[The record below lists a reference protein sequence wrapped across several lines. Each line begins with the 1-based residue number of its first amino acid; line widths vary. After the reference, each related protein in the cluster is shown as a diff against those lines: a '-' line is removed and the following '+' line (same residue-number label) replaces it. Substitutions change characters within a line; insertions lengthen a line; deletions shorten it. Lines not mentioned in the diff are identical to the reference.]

1 MFEIDDASS
10 IVVGNTSMEPLS
22 WNRRMGIAVGVARGL
37 AFLHNSD
44 KQIIYRDFKASNILL
59 DVVLRK
65 ILCKIDV
72 QHKQQST
79 MI

>member
-1 MFEIDDASS
+1 
-10 IVVGNTSMEPLS
+10 MEPLS
-22 WNRRMGIAVGVARGL
+22 WDRRMSIAVGVARGL

-44 KQIIYRDFKASNILL
+44 KQVIYRDFKASNILL
-59 DVVLRK
+59 DVVLRN

-72 QHKQQST
+72 QHKKQST